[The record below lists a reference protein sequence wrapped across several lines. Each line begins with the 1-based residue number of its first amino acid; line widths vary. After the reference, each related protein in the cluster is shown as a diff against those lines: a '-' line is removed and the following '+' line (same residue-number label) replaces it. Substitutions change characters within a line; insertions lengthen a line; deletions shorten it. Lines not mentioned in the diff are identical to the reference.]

1 MKPVPRPIFDFNN
14 NLTIYFYNDLMTLIN
29 SRAQYNS
36 GMNDKTK
43 KLGVSS

>member
-14 NLTIYFYNDLMTLIN
+14 NLPIYFCNDLILLIN
-29 SRAQYNS
+29 SCAQYNS

-43 KLGVSS
+43 KLGANS